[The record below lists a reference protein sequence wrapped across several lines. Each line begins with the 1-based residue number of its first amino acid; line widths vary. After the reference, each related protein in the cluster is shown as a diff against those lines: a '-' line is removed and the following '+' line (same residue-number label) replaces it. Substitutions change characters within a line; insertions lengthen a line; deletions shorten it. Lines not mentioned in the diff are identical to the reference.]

1 MARRRIIAN
10 MKPTVAFLCL
20 GLSLGLIQP
29 NLKTETTPP
38 ADITI
43 TGEGGDDDFGWN
55 VAPAGDVNGDGIP
68 DVIVGTP
75 SNDAVAGF
83 TGRAYLFYGPLNGSL
98 AATDA
103 DAIISGAAFD
113 ELGRALAPAGDLNG
127 DGFDDIL
134 LGTDITGGSFQ
145 G

>member
-10 MKPTVAFLCL
+10 VKPTVAFLCL

-43 TGEGGDDDFGWN
+43 TGEGGDDDFGWH

-68 DVIVGTP
+68 DLIVGAP
-75 SNDAVAGF
+75 SNDAVPVLPGVLISSTVHLPETSTRPTPMRSSPRKHSA
-83 TGRAYLFYGPLNGSL
+83 TTLDSPWLP
-98 AATDA
+98 AAM
-103 DAIISGAAFD
+103 
-113 ELGRALAPAGDLNG
+113 
-127 DGFDDIL
+127 
-134 LGTDITGGSFQ
+134 
-145 G
+145 